1 MGWFPNYP
9 ENSTW
14 AIIYGLIGTIA
25 FASAAFMLFY
35 IIVRFVWR
43 PKTSPRPKINPTDK
57 DKVIVYHGTRIPMS
71 TIVKNGIPALST
83 ESRKA
88 LYEAV
93 KSMLEQIGIK
103 DIHFDGHDL
112 KKGVYVTHSYKS
124 AEKFA
129 LAAPAFISDAIVDTL
144 TLEGYPKQ
152 ELDYALLSILDLIGQ
167 PKVIECHV
175 PRSRFVRGQGAFGSV
190 LDCIL
195 PDDIEKIHTLSYNE
209 PNSETKQ
216 AVDSIMVNAMTI
228 WRKETNHVQGNQ
240 NPEALS

>member
-1 MGWFPNYP
+1 VGWFPTFP

-14 AIIYGLIGTIA
+14 AVIYRLVALIA
-25 FASAAFMLFY
+25 FALAA
-35 IIVRFVWR
+35 IILLWIIKGIVWH
-43 PKTSPRPKINPTDK
+43 PKTSPDDK
-57 DKVIVYHGTRIPMS
+57 DKVIIYHGTRIPMS

-103 DIHFDGHDL
+103 DLHFDGHDL

-124 AEKFA
+124 AEEFA
-129 LAAPAFISDAIVDTL
+129 LAAPAFISDAIADTL

-175 PRSRFVRGQGAFGSV
+175 ARSRFIRGQGAFGSV

-195 PDDIEKIHTLSYNE
+195 PEDIEKVHTLSYNE
-209 PNSETKQ
+209 PYSETKQ
-216 AVDSIMVNAMTI
+216 AVDNITANAI
-228 WRKETNHVQGNQ
+228 VRWNRKETNHVQGNQ
-240 NPEALS
+240 SREALP

>member
-1 MGWFPNYP
+1 MGWFPQLY
-9 ENSTW
+9 ENDAW
-14 AIIYGLIGTIA
+14 AVIYSLIGNIA

-43 PKTSPRPKINPTDK
+43 PKMSPDDK

-93 KSMLEQIGIK
+93 KSMLEQVGIK
-103 DIHFDGHDL
+103 DLHFDRHDL

-167 PKVIECHV
+167 PKVVECHV
-175 PRSRFVRGQGAFGSV
+175 VRSRFVRGQGAFGSV

-195 PDDIEKIHTLSYNE
+195 PEDIAQIHTLSYNQ
-209 PNSETKQ
+209 PKTATKQ
-216 AVDSIMVNAMTI
+216 AVDNIMANAMTI
-228 WRKETNHVQGNQ
+228 WRKETPCVQENQ
-240 NPEALS
+240 SREALS

>member
-1 MGWFPNYP
+1 MGWFPI
-9 ENSTW
+9 ESEDAQ
-14 AIIYGLIGTIA
+14 AIIYMLVAMLA
-25 FASAAFMLFY
+25 FILALTTLLW
-35 IIVRFVWR
+35 IIIRFVWR
-43 PKTSPRPKINPTDK
+43 PKMNPTDK

-71 TIVKNGIPALST
+71 TIIKNGIPALST
-83 ESRKA
+83 ESRKS

-175 PRSRFVRGQGAFGSV
+175 ARNRFVKGQGAFGSV

-195 PDDIEKIHTLSYNE
+195 PEDIEKVHTLSYNE
-209 PNSETKQ
+209 PYSETKQ
-216 AVDSIMVNAMTI
+216 AVDNIKSTAIVRWN
-228 WRKETNHVQGNQ
+228 RKETPRVQGNQ
-240 NPEALS
+240 SGEALS

>member
-1 MGWFPNYP
+1 MGWFPVQ
-9 ENSTW
+9 SDDTW
-14 AIIYGLIGTIA
+14 AVIYGLIAVIA
-25 FASAAFMLFY
+25 FALAT
-35 IIVRFVWR
+35 IILLWIIKGIFWR
-43 PKTSPRPKINPTDK
+43 PKISPDDK
-57 DKVIVYHGTRIPMS
+57 NKVIVYHGTRIPMS
-71 TIVKNGIPALST
+71 TIIKNGIPALST

-175 PRSRFVRGQGAFGSV
+175 ARNRFVKGQGAFGSV

-195 PDDIEKIHTLSYNE
+195 PEDIAQIHTLSYNE
-209 PNSETKQ
+209 PYSETKQ
-216 AVDSIMVNAMTI
+216 AVDNIKSTAIVRWN
-228 WRKETNHVQGNQ
+228 RKETPRVQGNQ
-240 NPEALS
+240 SGEALS